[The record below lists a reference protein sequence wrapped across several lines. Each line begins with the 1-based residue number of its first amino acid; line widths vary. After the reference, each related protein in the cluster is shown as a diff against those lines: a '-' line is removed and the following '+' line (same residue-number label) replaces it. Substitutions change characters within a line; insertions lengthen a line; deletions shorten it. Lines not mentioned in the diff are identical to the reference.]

1 MKEEI
6 KVKTAT
12 ETVRE
17 LLEKENM
24 NQQQLA
30 DKMGVPRQTV
40 SQSINRNAH
49 GMRVDSFK
57 KMVQAL
63 GYEIIVRKKV

>member
-1 MKEEI
+1 MENEVKL
-6 KVKTAT
+6 KTAT

-17 LLEKENM
+17 LLDRERM

-63 GYEIIVRKKV
+63 GYEVIIRKKM